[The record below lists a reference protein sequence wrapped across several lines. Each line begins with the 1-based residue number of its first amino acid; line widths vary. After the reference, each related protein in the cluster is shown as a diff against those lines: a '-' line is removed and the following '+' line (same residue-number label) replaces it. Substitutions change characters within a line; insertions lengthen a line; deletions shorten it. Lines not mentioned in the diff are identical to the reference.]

1 LSDRSGADGPL
12 AHPGADA
19 PLTPPTNERGADP
32 PTLESLGYS
41 DRWRTVFAAL
51 AEAHHVPARVVRSG
65 RGSAVVAAP
74 HGVVRAVPSA
84 RLRRGRAG
92 GAGHARPDGR
102 LRADGGAGT
111 DGPPAC
117 GDWVV
122 LDPAPTHEAAVI
134 EAILPRASAFTR
146 GASDETS
153 TPQVIAANVDT
164 VFVVHPVE
172 PEPNLRR
179 IERELAL
186 AWESGAV
193 PVVVLT
199 KADLAEAADAE
210 SCAADVRDVALGV
223 DVLVTSATAGIGIE
237 VVRAYAGEGKTV
249 ALIGPS
255 GVGKSTLINALLGEQ
270 RQATREVRVADGKG
284 RHTTVTRE
292 LVPLPGGGVLL
303 DTPGMRAV
311 VMVDAQDGIA
321 TAFSD
326 ITALAG
332 GCRFRD
338 CTHAREPGCAVLA
351 AIERGDLPPERLA
364 SWHKLQREAQV
375 AAMKTDARLRN
386 EEVRRW
392 KIIHKSAKEH
402 YRQKGRGDGS

>member
-1 LSDRSGADGPL
+1 M
-12 AHPGADA
+12 
-19 PLTPPTNERGADP
+19 
-32 PTLESLGYS
+32 
-41 DRWRTVFAAL
+41 
-51 AEAHHVPARVVRSG
+51 
-65 RGSAVVAAP
+65 
-74 HGVVRAVPSA
+74 
-84 RLRRGRAG
+84 
-92 GAGHARPDGR
+92 
-102 LRADGGAGT
+102 
-111 DGPPAC
+111 
-117 GDWVV
+117 

-284 RHTTVTRE
+284 RHTTVTRQ

-338 CTHAREPGCAVLA
+338 CTHATEPGCAVTA
-351 AIERGDLPPERLA
+351 AVERGGACRPSA
-364 SWHKLQREAQV
+364 SRAG
-375 AAMKTDARLRN
+375 TSCSAR
-386 EEVRRW
+386 RRW
-392 KIIHKSAKEH
+392 
-402 YRQKGRGDGS
+402 RR

>member
-1 LSDRSGADGPL
+1 LSD
-12 AHPGADA
+12 HPGAEA
-19 PLTPPTNERGADP
+19 PLLHPDADDP
-32 PTLESLGYS
+32 SAAPALEALGYS
-41 DRWRTVFAAL
+41 DRWRALFAAH
-51 AEAHHVPARVVRSG
+51 AGAGHVPARVVRSG
-65 RGSAVVAAP
+65 RGSAVVAAA
-74 HGVVRAVPSA
+74 HGVVRAKPSA
-84 RLRRGRAG
+84 RLRRRREGA
-92 GAGHARPDGR
+92 AGHARPDGR
-102 LRADGGAGT
+102 LRAEDQAGAGT

-153 TPQVIAANVDT
+153 APQVIAANVDT
-164 VFVVHPVE
+164 VFVVHPIE
-172 PEPNLRR
+172 PSPNLRR

-199 KADLAEAADAE
+199 KSDLAAAADAE
-210 SCAADVRDVALGV
+210 ARAAEVRDVALGV
-223 DVLVTSATAGIGIE
+223 DVIVTSAVSGVGLDD
-237 VVRAYAGEGKTV
+237 VRAYAGEGKTV

-270 RQATREVRVADGKG
+270 RQATREVRVGDGKG

-311 VMVDAQDGIA
+311 VMIDARDGIA
-321 TAFSD
+321 TAFAD
-326 ITALAG
+326 VTALAE

-338 CTHAREPGCAVLA
+338 CAHGGEPGCAVVA
-351 AIERGDLPPERLA
+351 AVEAGDLPAERLE
-364 SWHKLQREAQV
+364 SWRKLQREAQV
-375 AAMKTDARLRN
+375 AAMKTDARLRA

-392 KIIHKSAKEH
+392 KIIHKSVKDV
-402 YRQKGRGDGS
+402 YRLKGRDPDR

>member
-1 LSDRSGADGPL
+1 
-12 AHPGADA
+12 
-19 PLTPPTNERGADP
+19 
-32 PTLESLGYS
+32 
-41 DRWRTVFAAL
+41 
-51 AEAHHVPARVVRSG
+51 VPARVVRSG
-65 RGSAVVAAP
+65 RGSAVVAAA
-74 HGVVRAVPSA
+74 HGIVRAVPSP
-84 RLRRGRAG
+84 RLRRTRG
-92 GAGHARPDGR
+92 GGTGHARPDGR
-102 LRADGGAGT
+102 LRADGGAETVT

-122 LDPAPTHEAAVI
+122 LDPAESHEAAVI
-134 EAILPRASAFTR
+134 EAILPRSSAFTR

-153 TPQVIAANVDT
+153 RPQVIAANVDM
-164 VFVVHPVE
+164 VFVVHPIE

-199 KADLAEAADAE
+199 KADLAEPADAE
-210 SCAADVRDVALGV
+210 SRAAGVRDVALGV
-223 DVLVTSATAGIGIE
+223 DVVVTSATAAIGIE
-237 VVRAYAGEGKTV
+237 DVRAYAGQGKTV

-255 GVGKSTLINALLGEQ
+255 GVGKSTLINALLGEE
-270 RQATREVRVADGKG
+270 RQATREVRVGDGKG

-292 LVPLPGGGVLL
+292 LVPLQGGGVLL

-311 VMVDAQDGIA
+311 VMIDAQDGIA
-321 TAFSD
+321 TAFAD
-326 ITALAG
+326 ITEMAE

-338 CTHAREPGCAVLA
+338 CTHAQEPGCAVTA
-351 AIERGDLPPERLA
+351 AVERGDLPAERLA

-392 KIIHKSAKEH
+392 KIIHKSAKVH
-402 YRQKGRGDGS
+402 YKLKGKDGGG

>member
-1 LSDRSGADGPL
+1 LSDHSRADAPL
-12 AHPGADA
+12 AHSGADA
-19 PLTPPTNERGADP
+19 PTDA

-41 DRWRTVFAAL
+41 DRWRALFATH
-51 AEAHHVPARVVRSG
+51 AEAGHVPARVVRSG
-65 RGSAVVAAP
+65 RGSAVVSAP
-74 HGVVRAVPSA
+74 HGIVRAKPSA
-84 RLRRGRAG
+84 RLRRRRDSA
-92 GAGHARPDGR
+92 AGHARPDGR
-102 LRADGGAGT
+102 LRADGRASAGS

-153 TPQVIAANVDT
+153 APQVIAANVDT

-199 KADLAEAADAE
+199 KADLAEAADVA
-210 SCAADVRDVALGV
+210 SRAAGVRDVALGV
-223 DVLVTSATAGIGIE
+223 DVVVTSATAAVGIE
-237 VVRAYAGEGKTV
+237 DVRAYAGEGKTV

-255 GVGKSTLINALLGEQ
+255 GVGKSTLINALLGEE
-270 RQATREVRVADGKG
+270 RQATREVRVGDGKG

-292 LVPLPGGGVLL
+292 LVSLPGGGVLL

-311 VMVDAQDGIA
+311 VMIDAQDGIA

-326 ITALAG
+326 VTALAG

-338 CTHAREPGCAVLA
+338 CTHATEPGCAVTA
-351 AIERGDLPPERLA
+351 AVERGDLPTERLA

-386 EEVRRW
+386 DEVRRW
-392 KIIHKSAKEH
+392 KIIHKSAREH
-402 YRQKGRGDGS
+402 YRLKGRGDGR